1 MVLSETFRE
10 NLRSKGVPA
19 AKIARIYNPASR
31 PLREL
36 PRAASSGE
44 PGAVLTMGN
53 IGYSQNLEAI
63 VRAFESNAALERLGA
78 TLVLA
83 GDGVAGDEVRAAIR
97 TERVSVT
104 GIVDNRRL
112 TDELRR
118 ARVALVSQ
126 HYEGAEFNVPSKLM
140 NFMGD
145 GLATVASVGPQSEVA
160 RILRDS
166 GGGWVTSSLRPEEA
180 METLA
185 SVLPDDILLA
195 ERGKSALEFAR
206 TNFAA
211 EHTAALF
218 EEVLLH
224 AVAGRPRGSHF
235 G

>member
-1 MVLSETFRE
+1 M
-10 NLRSKGVPA
+10 
-19 AKIARIYNPASR
+19 
-31 PLREL
+31 
-36 PRAASSGE
+36 
-44 PGAVLTMGN
+44 
-53 IGYSQNLEAI
+53 
-63 VRAFESNAALERLGA
+63 
-78 TLVLA
+78 
-83 GDGVAGDEVRAAIR
+83 RAAIR

-224 AVAGRPRGSHF
+224 AVAGRPRRTLTSGEVATARFDSLAASRTSPALSCR
-235 G
+235 GLPSELAAPAEGQTGLNRPGLRCAMCQWLPGPLGRRYRRGADKWRSAWIRRMMRGLVSGVEVRVTP